1 MPHMGR
7 GQQARGFDGNRFDTE
22 PVRHTG
28 PGWTKQELLDA
39 AGISG
44 KSFDTL
50 RKAARVKGP
59 SHGGLT
65 HVFDPHDLI
74 QLIQMAES
82 GRYSERGGP
91 IAAAWR
97 VLLEE
102 AGLKMPQTISRG
114 RR

>member
-1 MPHMGR
+1 MGR

-22 PVRHTG
+22 PREHVG
-28 PGWTKQELLDA
+28 AGWTKQELLDA
-39 AGISG
+39 AGMSG
-44 KSFDTL
+44 KSFDVM
-50 RKAARVKGP
+50 RKSARVKGP

-65 HVFDPHDLI
+65 HVFDPTDLI
-74 QLIQMAES
+74 MLIQRAES
-82 GRYSERGGP
+82 GKYSERGGP

-97 VLLEE
+97 VLLTD